1 VAVPLKYLALWS
13 MLRNERWPLDALE
26 RERDVALRRLVT
38 RAYENVRFYRR
49 LFDQAGVTPDDIR
62 TAHDLRKLPVIDKH
76 ALRTQPIDD
85 LLRAGDRVLRLTRL
99 STSGSSGA
107 PFDVYID
114 ARCSRLRK
122 AQSLRPYLANG
133 RRLADRCLL
142 LTGHPDRE
150 PKWFERLGVLR
161 EQRLDCKLTLDEQLA
176 AVNASR
182 PQVIQGYPSALTSLA
197 AFAQHEGRSLH
208 RPRLVFTDSEL
219 LTGESRRLIE
229 DMLGV
234 PPVDVYGTWETG
246 NIAYQCERRQ
256 GHHVAIDCVVLE
268 VVTDDGNPAGPGEE
282 GRLVCTVLDNDAMP
296 LIRYDL
302 GDVAAYATEPCA
314 CGRSFPLLEVI
325 TGRANDQLRLADGRT
340 ISPEGLLARFD
351 AMGAY
356 VREYQ
361 VIQDARERFHVV
373 VVPGV
378 RFDETAP
385 GRIRAIFEAWRPSV
399 EVTIEAV
406 ERIPR
411 EPSGK
416 RRAFRSRC

>member
-1 VAVPLKYLALWS
+1 
-13 MLRNERWPLDALE
+13 MLRNERRPVDALE
-26 RERDVALRRLVT
+26 RERDIALRRLVT
-38 RAYENVRFYRR
+38 RAYEHVRFYRQ
-49 LFDQAGVTPDDIR
+49 LFDQEGLTPDDVR

-76 ALRTQPIDD
+76 TLRMQPIED
-85 LLRAGDRVLRLTRL
+85 LLRAGDRVQRLTRL

-114 ARCSRLRK
+114 ARCSQLRK

-133 RRLADRCLL
+133 RRLGDRCLL
-142 LTGHPDRE
+142 LTGHPDHE

-161 EQRLDCKLTLDEQLA
+161 EHRLDCKLPLEQQLA

-182 PQVIQGYPSALTSLA
+182 PHVIQGYPSALASLA
-197 AFAQHEGRSLH
+197 AFVRDERRPLH

-219 LTGESRRLIE
+219 LTAESRRLIE
-229 DMLGV
+229 EMLGV
-234 PPVDVYGTWETG
+234 PPIDVYGTWETG

-268 VVTDDGNPAGPGEE
+268 VVADDGNPARPGEE
-282 GRLVCTVLDNDAMP
+282 GRLVCTMLDNDAMP

-302 GDVAAYATEPCA
+302 GDIAAYTTEPCA
-314 CGRSFPLLEVI
+314 CGRSFPLLQVI

-351 AMGAY
+351 TMSAY
-356 VREYQ
+356 IKEYQ
-361 VIQDARERFHVV
+361 IIQDAPERFRVI

-378 RFDETAP
+378 RFDDTAP

-399 EVTIEAV
+399 EVTIESV
-406 ERIPR
+406 EHIPR

-416 RRAFRSRC
+416 RRAFRSYVDG